1 MCEAMKPA
9 PPVIM
14 IFFGAKSLVC
24 SSAAFLSLLLAG
36 GSLLVAIFKWCPV
49 RWQTSSLQS
58 LELGLCT
65 DFFTQVAWQVCVYGV
80 KVNFR
85 GSRTLKVV
93 IPVKKTPA
101 RTPPQK
107 GDHKLIFC

>member
-65 DFFTQVAWQVCVYGV
+65 DFFTDFLVQ
-80 KVNFR
+80 R
-85 GSRTLKVV
+85 R
-93 IPVKKTPA
+93 VKKTAVTNLRFLGVWP
-101 RTPPQK
+101 
-107 GDHKLIFC
+107 GGS